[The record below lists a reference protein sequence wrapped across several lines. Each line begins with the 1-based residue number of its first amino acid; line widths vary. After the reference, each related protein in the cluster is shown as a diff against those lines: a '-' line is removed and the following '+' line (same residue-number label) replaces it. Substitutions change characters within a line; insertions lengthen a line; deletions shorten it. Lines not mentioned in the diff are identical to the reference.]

1 MTALYITLVMKLLTF
16 GSEAQSHSSGLAG
29 HGEGSTQ
36 MAAPRGPVLSVP
48 FTGEPSVRETVPGT
62 H

>member
-1 MTALYITLVMKLLTF
+1 MKLLTF